1 MYKLQWT
8 KISENGKAIPVENFV
23 YEDVNDMR
31 FEDYDKAM
39 LERMQ
44 VMLRNPGK
52 YVRVVEV

>member
-8 KISENGKAIPVENFV
+8 KISENGKPIPVENFV
-23 YEDVNDMR
+23 YEDINVLFD
-31 FEDYDKAM
+31 DYDEAM
-39 LERMQ
+39 QERMQ

>member
-23 YEDVNDMR
+23 FEDANDMR
-31 FEDYDKAM
+31 FDDYDKAM
-39 LERMQ
+39 QERIQ

>member
-23 YEDVNDMR
+23 YEDVNDIR
-31 FEDYDKAM
+31 FDDYDKAM
-39 LERMQ
+39 RERMQ

-52 YVRVVEV
+52 YVKVVEV